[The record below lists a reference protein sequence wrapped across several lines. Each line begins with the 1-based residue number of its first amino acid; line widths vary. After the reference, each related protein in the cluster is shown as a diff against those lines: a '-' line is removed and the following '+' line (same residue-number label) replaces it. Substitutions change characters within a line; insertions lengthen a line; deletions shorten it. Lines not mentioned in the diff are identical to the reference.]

1 MVSEI
6 GEMRYAH
13 SEGHTDLCFDD
24 DGRYIFTCGTDGD
37 IRIWDGFQDDNP
49 TTHHTG
55 DYCHAVSFK
64 AGKLYVANDANAIQV
79 YSFPSMNP
87 DGIITRFASQIN
99 SIYCSTNGK
108 ILLAGAGDFIIKA
121 VDTTNSAQNIFEG
134 HEAPILSVALDPQE
148 YYIASSSCD
157 GSVCV
162 WRLSDQTRVK
172 VMNLLPKSND
182 FCLSKT
188 LCRLCWHPNRGK
200 FLAVP
205 VDKEIHLYQRE
216 TWDLM
221 MSLKCETSE
230 FISIVVFS
238 PCGNLIAGAS
248 TDGYVFIWELNSFTC
263 LDRYKHENSEALCG
277 LVWNPKNKKQL
288 ALCDIQGQLGL
299 IENVVSVDCEK
310 MDASKQSLI
319 KESFQH
325 NDDKTLSDNDSV
337 SNSKIPDDDN
347 DDDDDNNYDIDIG
360 AIKASLEPKIFGL
373 QVNDD
378 ETKMSALIVP
388 PSQPPS
394 GPTLT
399 SLQPA
404 FQPSST
410 PDHWDHRFMDASKQS
425 LIKESFQHNDDKTL
439 SDNDSVSNSKIP
451 DDDNDDDDDNNYDID
466 IGAIK
471 ASLEPKIFG
480 LQVNDDETKMS
491 ALIVPPSQ
499 PPSGPTLT
507 SLQPA
512 FQPSSTPDHW
522 DHRFMVWNNIGI
534 VKCYNTEEENSI
546 DVEFHDTSIHH
557 AIHLINSLNH
567 TMASLSTEGLLLAC
581 SKDKENASQIVCM
594 NFDSWDSNKEW
605 SSEMPKDENIEAIT
619 IGSGWLAVA
628 TDMRLIRIFS
638 IGGIQLEIFNIPGPV
653 VCITAYE
660 KTLSVIYHQGYGVPG
675 DQNLMMIIFKVND
688 KKQLFLNP
696 IPVPLSP
703 KSTLFWS
710 GFTDEGTVCTVDSSG
725 IVRLLNFEFNNKW
738 LPVANTKGHTKG
750 KSDHYFVIGIS
761 EIQQNIRCIPCKGS
775 RYPPTLPRPAVTVL
789 PFQLPLC
796 EQQTDKGQYEEE
808 FWRISLLYKL
818 LKQLSK
824 NGFDVDSEIENADK
838 KRTDSLLRMFALAT
852 RSDREFRALEIAE
865 LMPSHRIVEGA
876 IRYASQRHHL
886 ALADRLGLIAQQK
899 LEEEADSHEI
909 INVDAEW
916 NNEFNNTVI
925 HNKKLS
931 TGSVEDDV
939 VLQPKPLAKVYK
951 QKEEC
956 DDLDINS
963 ERDDT
968 NQNFVIEKTEE
979 LSESIQKNP
988 FKTYSQKQQ
997 SNVRIDNILENVI
1010 KRNSKVSEDN
1020 NPKKSKISKQTKL
1033 FPEKENTATNKG
1045 EMEKQS
1051 NFKKFLEENKKILSE
1066 ENPELDENEIVK
1078 IAIQNFKKIRSEE
1091 KQNSTAKRRQD
1102 NDEQNSKKRKNST
1115 TNLSSETSSK
1125 LSKFSF
1131 LKKS

>member
-87 DGIITRFASQIN
+87 DGIITRFTSQIN
-99 SIYCSTNGK
+99 SICCSNNGK

-134 HEAPILSVALDPQE
+134 HEAPILSVAFDPQE

-188 LCRLCWHPNRGK
+188 LCRLCWHPNKGK

-238 PCGNLIAGAS
+238 PCGNLIAAAS

-299 IENVVSVDCEK
+299 IENVASVDCEK

-325 NDDKTLSDNDSV
+325 TDDDALSDNDSV
-337 SNSKIPDDDN
+337 PNSKIPDDDN
-347 DDDDDNNYDIDIG
+347 GDDDDDNNYDIDIG

-373 QVNDD
+373 QEVNDD
-378 ETKMSALIVP
+378 ETKMS
-388 PSQPPS
+388 
-394 GPTLT
+394 TLT
-399 SLQPA
+399 
-404 FQPSST
+404 
-410 PDHWDHRFMDASKQS
+410 
-425 LIKESFQHNDDKTL
+425 
-439 SDNDSVSNSKIP
+439 
-451 DDDNDDDDDNNYDID
+451 
-466 IGAIK
+466 
-471 ASLEPKIFG
+471 
-480 LQVNDDETKMS
+480 
-491 ALIVPPSQ
+491 VPPSQ

-605 SSEMPKDENIEAIT
+605 SSEMPKDENIEAIA

-660 KTLSVIYHQGYGVPG
+660 KTLSIIYHQGYGVPG

-688 KKQLFLNP
+688 KKQPFLNP

-725 IVRLLNFEFNNKW
+725 IIRLLNFEFGNKW
-738 LPVANTKGHTKG
+738 LPVANTKSHTKG

-761 EIQQNIRCIPCKGS
+761 EIQQKIRCIPCKGS

-808 FWRISLLYKL
+808 FWRINLLYKL

-865 LMPSHRIVEGA
+865 LMPSYRIVEGA
-876 IRYASQRHHL
+876 IRYASQKHHL

-899 LEEEADSHEI
+899 LEEEAANSHI
-909 INVDAEW
+909 ITNEDAEW
-916 NNEFNNTVI
+916 NNEYNNTVI

-939 VLQPKPLAKVYK
+939 ILQPKPLAKVYK

-956 DDLDINS
+956 DDMDINS
-963 ERDDT
+963 ESDDT
-968 NQNFVIEKTEE
+968 NQNLVIEKTEE

-1051 NFKKFLEENKKILSE
+1051 NFKKFLEENKKILRE

-1078 IAIQNFKKIRSEE
+1078 IAIQNFKKLRSEE